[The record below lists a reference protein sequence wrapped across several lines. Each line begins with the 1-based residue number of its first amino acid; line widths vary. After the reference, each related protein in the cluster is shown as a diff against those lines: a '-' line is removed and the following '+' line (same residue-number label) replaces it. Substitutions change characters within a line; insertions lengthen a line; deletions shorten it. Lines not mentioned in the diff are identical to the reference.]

1 MSEASARESSSAGVS
16 PASERSAGGTP
27 ALLRPSERL
36 VSLDAFRGATIA
48 AMLLVNNPGSW
59 SAVYPPLLHAPWH
72 GWTFTDLIF
81 PAFLWIMGVSLTLS
95 TARRVEAGADRA
107 ALLRHVAQRAGII
120 FVLGLVLSAFPFGLL
135 PAHAFS
141 FETLR
146 WPGVLQRIALCS
158 LAAGAIF
165 LFASWRGQLA
175 WAVGL
180 LLGYWALLKLV
191 PVPGHGA
198 GVLEPLGNLAWWIDS
213 HLLAGHTWSG
223 APAPGFD
230 PEGLLSTLPAIAT
243 VLCGTLAGYWL
254 RGARALGKTS
264 AGFAIAGV
272 ALLALGEAWGTVFP
286 INKNLWT
293 SSYVVAMA
301 GWSAL
306 LFGIFHWLIDVRG
319 WRGWAAPFVWYG
331 MNALALFVLAGM
343 VGRLL
348 GLLRWTDAAG
358 ATVTL
363 KGWLHSHLFLSW
375 LSPINASLAFALA
388 FVLVFLA
395 IAWAMWRKK
404 WFVKV

>member
-1 MSEASARESSSAGVS
+1 MK
-16 PASERSAGGTP
+16 PA
-27 ALLRPSERL
+27 ERL
-36 VSLDAFRGATIA
+36 DSLDAFRGATIA

-107 ALLRHVAQRAGII
+107 ALLRHIVRRAAILVG
-120 FVLGLVLSAFPFGLL
+120 LGLFLNAFPFGLL
-135 PAHAFS
+135 PAHEFS
-141 FETLR
+141 LATLR
-146 WPGVLQRIALCS
+146 WPGVLQRIGLCFA
-158 LAAGAIF
+158 AAGAIF
-165 LFASWRGQLA
+165 LFTGWRGQLA
-175 WAVGL
+175 WTVAL
-180 LLGYWALLKLV
+180 LAGYWALLTLV

-198 GVLEPLGNLAWWIDS
+198 GGLEPQGNLAGWIDAR
-213 HLLAGHTWSG
+213 LLAGHTWSG

-243 VLCGTLAGYWL
+243 VLCGVLAGQAL
-254 RGARALGKTS
+254 RAAREAARAA
-264 AGFAIAGV
+264 AGLVGAGV
-272 ALLALGEAWGTVFP
+272 VLLAVGAWWGAVFP
-286 INKNLWT
+286 LNKNLWT
-293 SSYVVAMA
+293 SSYSVFMA
-301 GWSAL
+301 GWASL
-306 LFGIFHWLIDVRG
+306 LCGICHWAIEVRG
-319 WRGWAAPFVWYG
+319 WRAWARPFVWYG
-331 MNALALFVLAGM
+331 VNALALFVLAGV

-363 KGWLHSHLFLSW
+363 KGWLHGTLFASW
-375 LSPINASLAFALA
+375 LSTVNASLAFAIG

-395 IAWAMWRKK
+395 IAWAMWRRK